1 MHSVVLTELGIVLL
15 EDGRPAKSFGFSEP
29 AGQYLA
35 VRRGEGAPNE
45 LVRHLDGMNAGFEVS
60 DGALLAIL
68 QSRGID
74 ATHMPAA
81 EAERVQASKI
91 SIMVGAG
98 LASDERDAAA
108 RLRDFALS
116 LSSAR
121 VAEIS
126 GSADLHAV
134 QAIGALDEID
144 KASNALGSRLREW
157 YGLHF
162 PELENLVDSVAGY
175 ARVAERGRRSDLSA
189 QSFRDAGFPEEK
201 AQMLELV
208 SRNSRGGDISDGSL
222 AMAQLLAGQLV
233 GLQEARRSLEA
244 HLDERLGELAPNLS
258 AVLGR
263 VVAARLLSRAGSL
276 QKLASMP
283 SSTIQ
288 VLGAEKALFR
298 SIKSGSDPP
307 KHGLLFQHHLI
318 HSAPRWQRGKIARTI
333 AAKAAI
339 AARVDAYGEGLNE
352 TLVESMNRRVG
363 EIGAKYAEPPQ
374 RPAGGERRD
383 ARRPRADGRRPKGD
397 ARRHEASCDA
407 CGKKFDLPF
416 RPKPGRRAYC
426 PDCFEGRKKRHGKK
440 RRR

>member
-1 MHSVVLTELGIVLL
+1 MHSVVLAELGIVLL
-15 EDGRPAKSFGFSEP
+15 EDGRASKAFGFSDP

-45 LVRHLDGMNAGFEVS
+45 LVRHLEGLDAGVQVS
-60 DGALLAIL
+60 DAALLSIL
-68 QSRGID
+68 QSKGID
-74 ATHMPAA
+74 ATLMPAA
-81 EAERVQASKI
+81 DAERAQASKTALL
-91 SIMVGAG
+91 VEAG
-98 LASDERDAAA
+98 LASDERDASA

-116 LSSAR
+116 FSSAR

-126 GSADLHAV
+126 SSSDLHVV

-144 KASNALGSRLREW
+144 RTSNTLGSRLREW

-175 ARVAERGRRSDLSA
+175 ARVVRCGRRADLSE
-189 QSFRDAGFPEEK
+189 QSFADAGFPEEK
-201 AQMLELV
+201 SKMLDLV
-208 SRNSRGGDISDGSL
+208 SRSSRGGDISDGSL
-222 AMAQLLAGQLV
+222 AMAQQLAAQLV
-233 GLQEARRSLEA
+233 GMQELRKSLEA
-244 HLDERLGELAPNLS
+244 HLEEGLGELAPNLS

-318 HSAPRWQRGKIARTI
+318 HSAPRWQRGKIARTV

-363 EIGAKYAEPPQ
+363 EISSKYAEPPARSE
-374 RPAGGERRD
+374 RPPRRD
-383 ARRPRADGRRPKGD
+383 AERQPRRDAGRREG
-397 ARRHEASCDA
+397 RRHQASCGA
-407 CGKKFDLPF
+407 CGKRFEMPF
-416 RPKPGRRAYC
+416 KPRPGRRAYC
-426 PDCFEGRKKRHGKK
+426 PDCFEGRKNRHGKK